1 MVVIFGAWA
10 LASIHPNIHISYII
24 YIYRSISLET
34 CYDSRKIHSR
44 KHDNKKNTPN
54 PHQSQARCCIPTRGA
69 QDEVAVCTSAPAK
82 RSTRI
87 PRFELEESFLCICA
101 GLYKVSLIT
110 FKRKQQVP
118 PRWHHPSFI
127 FHHHSS
133 SLHTLA
139 AHFHLLPV
147 QPCGQAMP

>member
-1 MVVIFGAWA
+1 MIIGGANSWPKRHGCHLWSMGTGKHTLYIHQFCCKPA
-10 LASIHPNIHISYII
+10 KILAKFIKENM
-24 YIYRSISLET
+24 T
-34 CYDSRKIHSR
+34 
-44 KHDNKKNTPN
+44 KKNTPN

-69 QDEVAVCTSAPAK
+69 QDEVAVCTLEPAK

-87 PRFELEESFLCICA
+87 PRFELEESFLCICV
-101 GLYKVSLIT
+101 GLYKVSLIIH
-110 FKRKQQVP
+110 KRKQQVP
-118 PRWHHPSFI
+118 ARWQHPWFI

-147 QPCGQAMP
+147 